1 MGGVEGGGKTTR
13 HKALKPA
20 SCELE
25 LTILERR
32 LPFVM
37 VEVRQTEV
45 FLAWLRGLR
54 DIRAR
59 ARIQIR
65 IDRLSLGNPGDV
77 RPVGEGLSEMR
88 IDYGPGYR
96 VYFAR
101 RGKTIVVLLYGGDK
115 RTQDDDIAV
124 AKSLAK
130 EWNDDA

>member
-1 MGGVEGGGKTTR
+1 
-13 HKALKPA
+13 
-20 SCELE
+20 
-25 LTILERR
+25 
-32 LPFVM
+32 M
-37 VEVRQTEV
+37 VEVRQTEI

-96 VYFAR
+96 VYFTS
-101 RGKTIVVLLYGGDK
+101 RGQTIVVLLCGGDK
-115 RTQDDDIAV
+115 RNQDDDIAV

-130 EWNDDA
+130 EWKDGA